1 MTATFDFKGMWDLI
15 TENLKNRGMLGMR
28 NGILGKGFLNRTLY
42 LGFLGSTF
50 RVLRQAIRDTRQSNL
65 GS

>member
-1 MTATFDFKGMWDLI
+1 
-15 TENLKNRGMLGMR
+15 MR